1 MTQESQAQPP
11 VEEEKKDEGAMDQEK
26 KPEEEKKDEGAMEE
40 EKKPEEPKKDDDE
53 EDTVFE

>member
-11 VEEEKKDEGAMDQEK
+11 VQEEKKDEGAMD
-26 KPEEEKKDEGAMEE
+26 EEKKVEEKKEEGAMDE

-53 EDTVFE
+53 EDTVFQ